1 MNKKHTAKNTE
12 LDAHENT
19 ALASADRGE
28 KHKCLLDQKKSNPG
42 GEDKNER
49 TNERASERAKKKTKE
64 KTTTKTQQQR

>member
-1 MNKKHTAKNTE
+1 MKKKHTAKNTE

-42 GEDKNER
+42 GRTR
-49 TNERASERAKKKTKE
+49 TNERTSERASE
-64 KTTTKTQQQR
+64 EEDEGEDDSNSGDGRQ